1 MSASSNNGNDSRVS
15 HNYRMPVHQKRSN
28 GTDPYNPNIPLR
40 CPSPNPNG
48 RVSRQR
54 RHSTPHISTVRFLEL
69 KPSQPTP
76 MVKQHHHHH
85 PDGKAIPMTRE
96 RSPIV
101 IRSDPQFSRRRSRSL
116 VKRYYPEEYVTHFSS
131 SSIHQ
136 NITPNGKESAPRKNL
151 RTIAET
157 SQASSSEAPLIN
169 QDALAKTPW
178 TDRYRSHLGPF
189 QCDGFTFDDETLSQT
204 VSRTC
209 RTRSPTMLFVLS
221 ELQTHLSRNV
231 SLVGWNVCPTVVEL

>member
-1 MSASSNNGNDSRVS
+1 MSASTNSGNDSRVS

-28 GTDPYNPNIPLR
+28 GNDPYNPNVPLR
-40 CPSPNPNG
+40 CPSPNPTG

-85 PDGKAIPMTRE
+85 SDGKPIPMTRE
-96 RSPIV
+96 RSPVV
-101 IRSDPQFSRRRSRSL
+101 IRSDAQFSRRRSRSL
-116 VKRYYPEEYVTHFSS
+116 VKRYYPEEHVTHFSS
-131 SSIHQ
+131 FVTNQ
-136 NITPNGKESAPRKNL
+136 NIAPSFKESASRKNL

-157 SQASSSEAPLIN
+157 SVTSSSDAPLIN
-169 QDALAKTPW
+169 QDALAKVPW
-178 TDRYRSHLGPF
+178 KDRYRSHLGPF
-189 QCDGFTFDDETLSQT
+189 QHDGFIFDDETLSQT

-209 RTRSPTMLFVLS
+209 REQSRAMLLVLS
-221 ELQTHLSRNV
+221 ELQT
-231 SLVGWNVCPTVVEL
+231 SLP